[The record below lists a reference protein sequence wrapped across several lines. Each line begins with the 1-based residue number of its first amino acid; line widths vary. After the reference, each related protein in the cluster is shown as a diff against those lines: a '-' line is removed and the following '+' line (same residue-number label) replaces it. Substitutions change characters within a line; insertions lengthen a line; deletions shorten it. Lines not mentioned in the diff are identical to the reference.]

1 MRIDGWD
8 AALAA
13 LLDYWAARPFAYGEA
28 DCARFVAEAV
38 AAQTGQDFYAP
49 FLGKYKSKSG
59 SVKAL
64 RTIGAGDLAAT
75 ITAALGE
82 PVHPAFAGRGDVVMM
97 DGNAGLCM
105 GAVAWFVGEAG
116 LEQRATAACQTAW
129 KV

>member
-1 MRIDGWD
+1 MRVEGWD

-13 LLDYWAARPFAYGEA
+13 FLDAWAGKPFEYGEA

-38 AAQTGQDFYAP
+38 QAQTGADFYAP
-49 FLGKYKSKSG
+49 FRGQYASLAQ

-64 RTIGAGDLAAT
+64 RKIGAGDLCKT

-97 DGNAGLCM
+97 DGNAGICM
-105 GAVAWFVGEAG
+105 GAVSWFVGEAG
-116 LEQRATAACQTAW
+116 LEKRATANCQTAW

>member
-1 MRIDGWD
+1 MRVDGWE

-13 LLDYWAARPFAYGEA
+13 TLNAWASRPFAYGEA

-38 AAQTGQDFYAP
+38 QAQTGADFYAP
-49 FLGKYKSKSG
+49 FRGRYKTAAA

-75 ITAALGE
+75 ITAALGD
-82 PVHPAFAGRGDVVMM
+82 PMHPAFAGRGDVVMM
-97 DGNAGLCM
+97 DGNAGICA
-105 GAVAWFVGEAG
+105 GIWSWFVGEAG
-116 LEQRATAACQTAW
+116 LEKRATAACQTAW